1 MHELSIAENL
11 IDIVMGQLAAHGT
24 ADDRVST
31 VCVRVGVLSS
41 VVPLALKSA
50 FRGATHGTPLANA
63 RLEIE
68 SIPASVWCPNCL
80 SEKLL
85 ADPRYLRCPSCGQR
99 TPDLRQ
105 GLELELSS
113 VELME

>member
-11 IDIVMGQLAAHGT
+11 IDLVLGQLAQHGAT
-24 ADDRVST
+24 DDRVST

-41 VVPLALKSA
+41 VVPLALQSA
-50 FRGATHGTPLANA
+50 FRGAAHGTALAGT

-68 SIPASVWCPNCL
+68 SVPASVWCPDCMT
-80 SEKLL
+80 EKLL
-85 ADPRYLRCPSCGQR
+85 ADPRYLRCPLCGQR

-105 GLELELSS
+105 GMELEVSS